1 MDQQPSSNQR
11 RRRDQQVE
19 AASKHVVRWVIGV
32 GLTLLILAAL
42 MAGVFVHSAL
52 QPTDVNAKA
61 PIVVTVKSGETTD
74 EIGAVLQQKGLIKSA
89 TVFKFYVKFHNV
101 PSYEAGQYSFTKANT
116 MQEMLDTLRGGSST
130 SGIGT
135 VLVKEGE
142 GAEDVA
148 AAAAKLRKKDPKLS
162 RANFMAALKDE
173 AFFKRLQQAYPQL
186 LGSAAKAKGVR
197 YRLEGYLFPATYTVT
212 ENQSAEALIAQMVAK
227 TNAVMT
233 PYMATIQKQKLSVQ
247 EVLTL
252 ASLVERE
259 GVTDT
264 DRGKIAGVFFNRL
277 DAGMPLQTDV
287 AVMYALN
294 THKTHLSNKDT
305 SVDSPYNLY
314 RNKGYGPGPVNS
326 PSESAIKAV
335 LAPLQRSADYL
346 YFVANL
352 KTGEIRYARTLAEQ
366 NVNTA
371 AFAADNGQGAK

>member
-130 SGIGT
+130 TGIGT

-352 KTGEIRYARTLAEQ
+352 KLVRFATPARWRS
-366 NVNTA
+366 
-371 AFAADNGQGAK
+371 KM